1 MIYIIG
7 IILHILI
14 CTYLKDN
21 SLIVSVLYNYKNLD
35 MLQLISI
42 LSHTY
47 WLCSLYHFTFQYEE
61 LDEYINIRCTKKNK
75 FIFYIKKLLLFIS
88 YYSLFQIVLLV
99 ILKTPYILII
109 KELLLYVL
117 IFLLAYFFS
126 RKETKTLFM
135 FIFIIILK
143 LII

>member
-21 SLIVSVLYNYKNLD
+21 SLIISVLYNYKNLD

-61 LDEYINIRCTKKNK
+61 LDEYINIRCTKKDK

>member
-61 LDEYINIRCTKKNK
+61 LDEYINIRCTKKDK